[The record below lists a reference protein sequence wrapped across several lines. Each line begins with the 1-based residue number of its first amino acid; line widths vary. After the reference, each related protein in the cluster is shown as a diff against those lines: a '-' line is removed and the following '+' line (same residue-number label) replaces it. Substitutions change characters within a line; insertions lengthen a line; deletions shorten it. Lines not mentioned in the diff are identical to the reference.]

1 VELVVFA
8 IGLAF
13 SGLIVGG
20 LARFAVPGP
29 DPLSI
34 WKTILLGIAG
44 SIVGGVLGGI
54 GLAALGRG
62 PVEGVGADMFMGFF
76 FALGGAVLL
85 LVLYRRFV
93 QGRPITGPDAFR
105 PPDRGV

>member
-1 VELVVFA
+1 VELVAIA
-8 IGLAF
+8 IGLAV
-13 SGLIVGG
+13 SGLIVGA

-34 WKTILLGIAG
+34 LKTILLGIAG
-44 SIVGGVLGGI
+44 SFVGAILGGLV
-54 GLAALGRG
+54 LAAAGQEPTDG
-62 PVEGVGADMFMGFF
+62 GGDMFMGFF

-93 QGRPITGPDAFR
+93 QGRPITGPDAHR
-105 PPDRGV
+105 PPDSGV